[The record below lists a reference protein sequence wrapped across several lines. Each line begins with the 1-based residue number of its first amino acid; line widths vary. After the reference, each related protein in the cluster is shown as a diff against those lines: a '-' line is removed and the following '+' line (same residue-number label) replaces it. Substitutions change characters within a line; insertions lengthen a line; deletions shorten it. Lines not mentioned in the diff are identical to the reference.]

1 MFDLPAV
8 QDALREA
15 GLAGWLLYDFRDRNP
30 LARRVLGIQD
40 DPPGSR
46 RWAYFV
52 PREGE
57 PRKLVHRIESGVL
70 DALPGEK
77 GVYLSWQE
85 FAAGLHRLTR
95 FARRDGGPVAME
107 YAPDAGNPYVGLVD
121 AGTVEAVRDTGV
133 AVVSSGDLV
142 SRFEATLSDAQIAS
156 HLAAAEVT
164 DAAFDLAWAMIADRT
179 ANDGRVEESAVR
191 AAIMDHFAAHG
202 LTTYH
207 PPIVARNAHSG
218 DPHYE
223 TGTGDDTAVRAGDFV
238 LIDLWAK
245 QDSPDGIYSDLTRT
259 ATVGRDPT
267 AKETEVF
274 HVVAA
279 ARDAAVARVDD
290 SFSHGD
296 PLRGREVDR
305 VARDLIAVAGY
316 GDYFVH
322 RLGHSI
328 GRETHGNG
336 AHLDDLETR
345 DERLL
350 LPRTVFSVEPG
361 VYLPEFGVRSEINV
375 LVGADSSVTV
385 TGGPLQRELGRIS

>member
-1 MFDLPAV
+1 MFDLSAV
-8 QDALREA
+8 QAALREA

-30 LARRVLGIQD
+30 LARRVLGLQD

-57 PRKLVHRIESGVL
+57 PHKLVHRIESAVL
-70 DALPGEK
+70 DALPG
-77 GVYLSWQE
+77 GRTVYLSWGE
-85 FAAGLHRLTR
+85 FADGLHALTAP
-95 FARRDGGPVAME
+95 ARRDGGPVAME

-133 AVVSSGDLV
+133 PVVSSGDLI
-142 SRFEATLSDAQIAS
+142 SRFEATLTDAQIAS

-164 DAAFDLAWAMIADRT
+164 DAAFGVARALIADRT
-179 ANDGRVEESAVR
+179 AGGGTVEEAAVR
-191 AAIMDHFAAHG
+191 DRIMDHFAAHG

-207 PPIVARNAHSG
+207 PPIVARGPHSG

-223 TGTGDDTAVRAGDFV
+223 TGTGSDTAVRPGDFV

-245 QDSPDGIYSDLTRT
+245 RDEPDGVYSDLTRT
-259 ATVGRDPT
+259 AVVGREPT

-279 ARDAAVARVDD
+279 ARDAAVSKVEEA
-290 SFSHGD
+290 FANGE

-305 VARDLIAVAGY
+305 VARDLIEVAGY
-316 GDYFVH
+316 GEFFVH

-375 LVGADSSVTV
+375 LIGPDSSVRV
-385 TGGPLQRELGRIS
+385 TGGRVQRVLGRIS